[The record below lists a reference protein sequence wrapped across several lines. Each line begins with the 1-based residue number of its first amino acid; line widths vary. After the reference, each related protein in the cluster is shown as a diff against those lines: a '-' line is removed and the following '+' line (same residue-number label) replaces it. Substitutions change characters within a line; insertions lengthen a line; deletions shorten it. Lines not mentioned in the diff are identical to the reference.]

1 MVSEPLSGKR
11 GVKRMKEEVVTLI
24 RRFTPAAPQRGDWEF
39 LSPDA
44 GGAPVRWP
52 AIDALYRTLILADPG
67 AGKTFEALD
76 RARKL
81 TSKGQRAFFIR
92 IEKLTE
98 SFENAVEVGSAE
110 AFDGWLTST
119 DEAWFFLDSVD
130 EAQLDTPRAF
140 EDAIRVFSTRIHA
153 ARARAHI
160 VITSRED
167 AWQALSDR
175 MLIDDA
181 LPFEA
186 NDCADEDPP
195 EVQGAPEK
203 KNAWRIFRLAPLDR
217 DQIKIFTS
225 YHGVGDVDAF
235 LTAVERARLMPLAE
249 RPFDLRALLRKWQAD
264 RALGSRLEIL
274 QRLTDLQ
281 IAPLSMAGQAV
292 RLDRNRAQQGVRALA
307 ATATLTAK
315 NVIKLANG
323 PSSPDRVDPKL
334 VLPDWSDDE
343 IDALLK
349 TGVFDDIVYGSV
361 RFRHREIRELL
372 TADWAAANIERPG
385 GRQKIEPLFF
395 RISYDQ
401 EIIVPRLR
409 PTLAWLILF
418 DEQIR
423 DHALAIA
430 PEVATEGGD
439 PSRLPT
445 SIRRTMLGDIVRRIA
460 AEDEIAPW
468 MDNAA
473 ITRIAAADLAD
484 ETQALLQRY
493 AGNDD
498 AVFFLGRFVWQGEI
512 GECVPLL
519 APIATDMSRGLSARI
534 AAVRAV
540 MTAGEEDGRQA
551 LKAAILGSGAPLDRR
566 WLAEIII
573 NVPATLEN
581 VDFLLTTIARVDP
594 SARAGSGLRGSLT
607 NFIECLPLMIDTA
620 PEQPLLNLIE
630 GLDVLL
636 SVEPYI
642 ERHECC
648 VSEQNAWLISAA
660 LHAVG
665 RLVSARARGALEP
678 SAISILI
685 KAQSVNFWGH
695 NVDIEDKDRLT
706 DLVPRWLELN
716 DALYWRMVEERRA
729 RKGGNGERLTDDWQ
743 LTAYER
749 FWKFTG
755 SDFGRVI
762 SWITTRELLD
772 DRLVALSRSFSLYL
786 NRGKPDD
793 WVSELRL
800 AVKDQPEL
808 EASLQSKLNPP
819 QQEEAGWQV
828 EHRNWERKRARQQRK
843 ANRDRAAWVSELQT
857 DPDRV
862 RNPNSVTPGQMTND
876 HLHLLLSVNGEGWTR
891 YDARSNWRSL
901 EAEFGTDVAEAFR
914 EAAAGHWR
922 HYQVPLPSE
931 GADRSSIPYAL
942 VFALVGLAIEAE
954 ETPDFNDKLTSQEA
968 EQAFRYLTRELNGFP
983 RWFER
988 LYRKHRDIGL
998 RAVIRELTW
1007 ELETTSTGPA
1017 INYILSDIVHH
1028 APWLYA
1034 DIAPTLLAW
1043 LEDGKVVCD
1052 ENLNYILTIMQGADD
1067 YRLKALARTRITV
1080 EPNGAQRPRWFA
1092 VWVGQDPEQAIPAL
1106 QAELDGMAFDNATL
1120 FAQHFVVSLVG
1131 SRHLGEGTTEEFRT
1145 TAVHLKSL
1153 YVLMHRFIR
1162 AEDDI
1167 ERANTG
1173 VYSPELRDHAQDARN
1188 MLFKMLAESPGEGT
1202 FWALKE
1208 LANDHPDEKYRL
1220 WMAERARQRA
1230 VADGDEP
1237 VWSDAD
1243 IHAFS
1248 TAAD

>member
-1 MVSEPLSGKR
+1 
-11 GVKRMKEEVVTLI
+11 MKDEVVTLI

-98 SFENAVEVGSAE
+98 SFENAFEVGSAE
-110 AFDGWLTST
+110 AFDGWLAST

-140 EDAIRVFSTRIHA
+140 EDAIRVFSTRIQT

-175 MLIDDA
+175 TLIDDA

-186 NDCADEDPP
+186 NDSDDEDPP
-195 EVQGAPEK
+195 EAQGEPEK
-203 KNAWRIFRLAPLDR
+203 KSAWKIFRLAPLDR
-217 DQIKIFTS
+217 DQVKLFAS

-264 RALGSRLEIL
+264 QALGSRLEVL

-281 IAPLSMAGQAV
+281 LAPLSMAGQSV
-292 RLDRNRAQQGVRALA
+292 RLDRDRARHGVRALA
-307 ATATLTAK
+307 AAATLTAK
-315 NVIKLANG
+315 NVIRLANG
-323 PSSPDRVDPKL
+323 PSSPDRVDPKR

-372 TADWAAANIERPG
+372 TAEWAASNIGQPG

-395 RISYDQ
+395 RTSYDQ

-423 DHALAIA
+423 DHALALA

-445 SIRRTMLGDIVRRIA
+445 SIRRVMLADIVRRIA

-484 ETQALLQRY
+484 ETQALLQHY

-498 AVFFLGRFVWQGEI
+498 AVFFLGRFVWQGAI
-512 GECVPLL
+512 KECVSVLGS
-519 APIATDMSRGLSARI
+519 IAADANRGLSARV
-534 AAVRAV
+534 AATRAV
-540 MTAGEEDGRQA
+540 MTAGEEKDRQA
-551 LKAAILGSGAPLDRR
+551 LKVAVLAADGLLDRR
-566 WLAEIII
+566 LLSEVID
-573 NVPATLEN
+573 NVPATLDN
-581 VDFLLTTIARVDP
+581 VDFLLTAMARVEP
-594 SARAGSGLRGSLT
+594 YGRFEATGIEASLT
-607 NFIECLPLMIDTA
+607 KFIDRLPLMIDTA
-620 PEQPLLNLIE
+620 PEQPLLHLIE

-636 SVEPYI
+636 SAEPHI
-642 ERHECC
+642 EHHECC
-648 VSEQNAWLISAA
+648 VSEKNAWLISAA
-660 LHAVG
+660 LHALG
-665 RLVSARARGALEP
+665 RLAAARARGALEP
-678 SAISILI
+678 AAISILI
-685 KAQSVNFWGH
+685 KAQSVKFWGH
-695 NVDIEDKDRLT
+695 NVNIEDKNRLT
-706 DLVPRWLELN
+706 DLVPLWPELN

-729 RKGGNGERLTDDWQ
+729 RKSANGERLTDDWQ
-743 LTAYER
+743 LTAYAR

-786 NRGKPDD
+786 ERGKPDD
-793 WVSELRL
+793 WVSEIKL
-800 AVKDQPEL
+800 AVKDQREL
-808 EASLQSKLNPP
+808 EASLESKLNPP
-819 QQEEAGWQV
+819 QQEEAGWQL
-828 EHRNWERKRARQQRK
+828 EHRNWERKREREQRK
-843 ANRDRAAWVSELQT
+843 ASRDRAAWVSELQA

-862 RNPNSVTPGQMTND
+862 RHPKSVTPGQMTND

-901 EAEFGTDVAEAFR
+901 DAEFGTDVAVAFR
-914 EAAAGHWR
+914 DAAAGHWR
-922 HYQVPLPSE
+922 YYQVPLPSE

-942 VFALVGLAIEAE
+942 VFALVGLAIETE
-954 ETPDFNDKLTSQEA
+954 ETPDFYDKLTSQEA

-983 RWFER
+983 RWFEP
-988 LYRKHRDIGL
+988 LYRRHRDIGL

-1007 ELETTSTGPA
+1007 ELEITSSGPA

-1043 LEDGKVVCD
+1043 LEDGKAVCD
-1052 ENLNYILTIMQGADD
+1052 ENLNYILTIMQSADVD
-1067 YRLKALARTRITV
+1067 RLEALARSRITV

-1131 SRHLGEGTTEEFRT
+1131 NRHRGEGTTEEFRT

-1167 ERANTG
+1167 DRANTG
-1173 VYSPELRDHAQDARN
+1173 VYSPDLRDHAQDARN

-1202 FWALKE
+1202 YWALKE

-1230 VADGDEP
+1230 IADGDEP

-1248 TAAD
+1248 SAAE